1 MYPGALEATLTT
13 LFIILLLVVVH
24 GVFAGAE
31 IAIITMRKTRLRELV
46 EEGSTRARAV
56 LDLRAHPERFL
67 ATVQVGVTVLSEA
80 AAALGGAAIA
90 PKLRQFFETV
100 PALRSHAENLA
111 LILVV
116 AAVAYL
122 SLVLGE
128 LVPKSLALRSAETYA
143 LLIATPMRLVSW
155 ATRPL
160 AWLLTASSN
169 LVLKPFGDRTNF
181 MEARVSA
188 EELQQLVDEATKTGA
203 IDTHSGEIAS
213 RALEFSDLTADA
225 VMVPRNRVTAIDKD
239 ASEADIRR
247 LMLDSPET
255 RWPVYEES
263 LDKIVGYIT
272 ARDVLARIL
281 GGLPLLI
288 DALKRPAHFV
298 PWNMRAADVLRDMQ
312 RHQIQLAVVVDEHG
326 GTEGLLTLEDLVE
339 ELVGD
344 ILGEHESREEHIHHE
359 AEGLALVRGA
369 TPIRDVN
376 RALGLDLPENEGW
389 STLGGLCTAL
399 AGGIP
404 RKGDRLV
411 GEDGVIFEIVS
422 ATPRAVVMVRIVV
435 PEVEEGGAG
444 I

>member
-1 MYPGALEATLTT
+1 M
-13 LFIILLLVVVH
+13 LVAVH

-46 EEGSTRARAV
+46 EQGSGRARAV

-80 AAALGGAAIA
+80 AAALGGATIA
-90 PKLRQFFETV
+90 PKLRDLIATV
-100 PALRSHAENLA
+100 PALARHADDIA
-111 LILVV
+111 LSLVV

-143 LLIATPMRLVSW
+143 LLIATPLRWVSW
-155 ATRPL
+155 AIRPL
-160 AWLLTASSN
+160 AWLLTVSSN
-169 LVLKPFGDRTNF
+169 LVLRPFGDRTNF

-203 IDTHSGEIAS
+203 LDSHAGEIAS
-213 RALEFSDLTADA
+213 RALGFSELSAEA
-225 VMVPRNRVTAIDKD
+225 VMVPRNRVTPIDVQ
-239 ASEADIRR
+239 ASEDDVRR
-247 LMLDSPET
+247 LVRESPAA
-255 RWPVYEES
+255 RWPVCEDS
-263 LDKIVGYIT
+263 LDKVVGYIT
-272 ARDVLARIL
+272 ARDVLTRIVQ
-281 GGLPLLI
+281 GLPLHI
-288 DALKRPAHFV
+288 EAFKRPAQFV

-312 RHQIQLAVVVDEHG
+312 KHQIQLAVVVDEHG
-326 GTEGLLTLEDLVE
+326 GTEGLVTLEDLVE

-344 ILGEHESREEHIHHE
+344 ILGEHESREEHIHRE
-359 AEGLALVRGA
+359 AEGLALVHGA
-369 TPIRDVN
+369 APIRDVN
-376 RALGLDLPENEGW
+376 RALNLDLPENEGW

-404 RKGDRLV
+404 QKGDRLR
-411 GEDGVIFEIVS
+411 GEDGIVFEIVS
-422 ATPRAVVMVRIVV
+422 ASPRAVGMVRIVM
-435 PEVEEGGAG
+435 PEREVQGGG

>member
-1 MYPGALEATLTT
+1 VPEAILTT
-13 LFIILLLVVVH
+13 LFIILLLVIVH
-24 GVFAGAE
+24 GIFAGAE

-46 EEGSTRARAV
+46 EEGSARARAV
-56 LDLRAHPERFL
+56 SDLRAHPERFL
-67 ATVQVGVTVLSEA
+67 ATVQVGVTVLSEG
-80 AAALGGAAIA
+80 AAALGGAAVA
-90 PKLRQFFETV
+90 PKLQAVLETV
-100 PALRSHAENLA
+100 PVLRPHAENLA
-111 LILVV
+111 LTLVV
-116 AAVAYL
+116 AVVAYL

-143 LLIATPMRLVSW
+143 LLIATPMRFISW

-160 AWLLTASSN
+160 AWFLTASSN
-169 LVLKPFGDRTNF
+169 LVLRPFGDRTTF

-203 IDTHSGEIAS
+203 IDSHSGEIAS
-213 RALEFSDLTADA
+213 RALGFSDLTADA

-239 ASEADIRR
+239 ASEVDIRQ
-247 LMLDSPET
+247 LMLDSPAT
-255 RWPVYEES
+255 RWPVCEES
-263 LDKIVGYIT
+263 LDKVLGYIT

-281 GGLPLLI
+281 AGLPLEVG
-288 DALKRPAHFV
+288 ALKRPAHFV

-312 RHQIQLAVVVDEHG
+312 HHQIQLAVVVDEHG

-344 ILGEHESREEHIHHE
+344 ILGEHEAREEHIHHE
-359 AEGLALVRGA
+359 AQGLVLVRGA

-376 RALGLDLPENEGW
+376 RALRLDLPEGEDW
-389 STLGGLCTAL
+389 TTLGGLCTSL

-404 RKGDRLV
+404 HKGDRLLT
-411 GEDGVIFEIVS
+411 EDGVIFEIVS
-422 ATPRAVVMVRIVV
+422 ATPRAVGMVRIVL
-435 PEVEEGGAG
+435 PEVEADGAG